1 MSDLE
6 IHILD
11 LLAKRQRNYLEIV
24 ELTPRPKTV
33 NNLTHRERII
43 DALRSLY
50 AAKHIRKTPSSHY
63 QILEAQP

>member
-1 MSDLE
+1 MTDLE

-11 LLAKRQRNYLEIV
+11 LLAKRRLNYLEIV

-50 AAKHIRKTPSSHY
+50 AAKHILKTPSSYY
-63 QILEAQP
+63 QIMENRP